1 MELLFFILQHK
12 IKIKGHE
19 TLTHTFTKRTEGK
32 TIQNDNNDHSNN
44 DNNDNNNNNNNNNN
58 SNKNNNNN
66 ESNNNNNNN
75 NKLIDQEILG

>member
-32 TIQNDNNDHSNN
+32 TNQNDNNNHNNNN
-44 DNNDNNNNNNNNNN
+44 DNKNNNNNNN
-58 SNKNNNNN
+58 NKNNNNN
-66 ESNNNNNNN
+66 ESNKNN
-75 NKLIDQEILG
+75 NKLTDQEILG